1 MVNSIYSARCMCVKM
16 CVSVNMRLSVLL
28 CVLVVICV
36 CTCMCMCV
44 CAVALQALYA
54 DRCCCN
60 SVAMN
65 EGHNPDM
72 YYHIHM
78 AHKIDCFGLCV
89 YGCACGLLPS

>member
-1 MVNSIYSARCMCVKM
+1 MVNSIYSAQCMCVKM

-28 CVLVVICV
+28 CVLVVIYV
-36 CTCMCMCV
+36 CTCMCV
-44 CAVALQALYA
+44 CAVALQASYA